1 MKHLF
6 FFACVMTLLISISC
20 KKDYVGTT
28 TYPKPDS
35 PAAEAWKTIYVT
47 DSNWSREGQREF
59 KSDLTAFIN
68 NAGAAVGDVYSM
80 ELVNEGSL
88 FQFFPCC
95 QLSCLG
101 GRLSASVY
109 ATADKEICTLTFNYT
124 DLDAHS
130 GELPNPRMVP
140 FQSIVIKV
148 WLWK

>member
-6 FFACVMTLLISISC
+6 ISVCMMTLLILISC
-20 KKDYVGTT
+20 KKNSVVSTY
-28 TYPKPDS
+28 YPKPDS
-35 PAAEAWKTIYVT
+35 PSVSAWKTIYIT
-47 DSNWSREGQREF
+47 DSNWSGEGQHEF

-101 GRLSASVY
+101 GHLSASVY
-109 ATADKEICTLTFNYT
+109 TTNDKEICTLTFNYT